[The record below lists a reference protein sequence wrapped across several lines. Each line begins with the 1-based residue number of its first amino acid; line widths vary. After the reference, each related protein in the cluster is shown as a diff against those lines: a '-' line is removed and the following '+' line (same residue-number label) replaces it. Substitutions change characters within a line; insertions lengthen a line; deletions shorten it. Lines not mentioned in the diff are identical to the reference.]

1 MTETDLRWH
10 LRQLPRDIEPE
21 RDLWPGI
28 AARLQGDHRHRP
40 HARPRRFVGMAMAA
54 SFLLA
59 ASLFWRWQPPPESI
73 REGAAGD
80 LVQQE
85 ARALSKE
92 YQSALRRFDGAQMST
107 ELTPSLE
114 DLDRSL
120 MQVRGALAAK
130 PDSVFLLQRL
140 RAVYSWRLA
149 LTQRAVLG

>member
-28 AARLQGDHRHRP
+28 AARLQGDRRHRP
-40 HARPRRFVGMAMAA
+40 RVRRLVGVAMAA
-54 SFLLA
+54 SLLLVA
-59 ASLFWRWQPPPESI
+59 GLFWRAQPQSESI
-73 REGAAGD
+73 REDATAS

-85 ARALSKE
+85 ARALSEE
-92 YQSALRRFDGAQMST
+92 YQAALRQFDGVPVSA
-107 ELTPSLE
+107 ELAPGLE
-114 DLDRSL
+114 TLDRSL
-120 MQVRGALAAK
+120 MQVHGALAAK

-140 RAVYSWRLA
+140 RAVYSRRLA